1 MQTKIA
7 PASGAGNDASNRS
20 VGPMEARIEGSGT
33 LANAAYGRLR
43 HDILS
48 GALAPGERLRLHD
61 LRARYAIGVA
71 PLREA
76 LSRLQAE
83 ELVVA
88 TDHRGAAV
96 AGVSIAEMLD
106 LTRVRI
112 VIDEAALR
120 EAIAHGDD
128 AWEADLVAAFH
139 RLDRASARLASGA
152 EGTAEEWEERHEAFH
167 RALIAAAPSPMLLR
181 LHAMLLARWRRYRLF
196 SIYRQAGRDHVGEH
210 RAIMQ
215 AALARDADAACRHL
229 AEHYR
234 LTGEV
239 TRRAL
244 EKTQEADAA

>member
-1 MQTKIA
+1 MESRINGGEAQ
-7 PASGAGNDASNRS
+7 PA
-20 VGPMEARIEGSGT
+20 ARVTERRDGT
-33 LANAAYGRLR
+33 LANAAYRRLR
-43 HDILS
+43 HDILA
-48 GALAPGERLRLHD
+48 GVLAPGQRLRLHD
-61 LRARYAIGVA
+61 LRTRYAIGVA

-112 VIDEAALR
+112 VIDDAALR
-120 EAIAHGDD
+120 EAIAQGDD
-128 AWEADLVAAFH
+128 AWEAGLVAAFH
-139 RLDRASARLASGA
+139 RLDRASGRLASGTDGA
-152 EGTAEEWEERHEAFH
+152 AEEWEARHEEFH
-167 RALIAAAPSPMLLR
+167 RALLAAAPSPMLLR
-181 LHAMLLARWRRYRLF
+181 LHGMLLARWRRYRLF

-210 RAIMQ
+210 RAIME
-215 AALARDADAACRHL
+215 AALARDAETACRRL

-234 LTGEV
+234 LTGDV

-244 EKTQEADAA
+244 ESSSLQTPSEADAA